1 VRGTRRTSSPVDGV
15 ADRGANAGRD
25 GRACEKRE
33 EDARR
38 LLKPTGGGEEWGGG
52 PAVGVPRG
60 VGAAWVLAP
69 TASRPTATRAQC
81 ARAARL
87 CFGQGRAEAA
97 DGWARWQWKREGEE
111 RHERRAGARGPAREE
126 KGVVKPR

>member
-25 GRACEKRE
+25 GRACGKRE
-33 EDARR
+33 EGARR
-38 LLKPTGGGEEWGGG
+38 LLKPTGGGKNGEGVRPWG
-52 PAVGVPRG
+52 
-60 VGAAWVLAP
+60 LAP

-97 DGWARWQWKREGEE
+97 DGWAPVAVGAGGRGE
-111 RHERRAGARGPAREE
+111 ARGRAWA
-126 KGVVKPR
+126 GPRRKRGGQAQMNSMVSNLFKLV